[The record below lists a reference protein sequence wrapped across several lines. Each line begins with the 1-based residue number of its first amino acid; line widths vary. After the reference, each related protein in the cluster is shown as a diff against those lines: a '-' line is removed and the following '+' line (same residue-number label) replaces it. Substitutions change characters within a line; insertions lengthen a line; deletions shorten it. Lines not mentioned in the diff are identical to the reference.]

1 MGTAP
6 GAAIIQVSVHNRAL
20 QNTFLKKFE
29 KSVDKTSPFVYT
41 NEAVAESGGGTLKT
55 S

>member
-1 MGTAP
+1 MSKALKTP
-6 GAAIIQVSVHNRAL
+6 FVQISICNRKL
-20 QNTFLKKFE
+20 FKTFLKNIK
-29 KSVDKTSPFVYT
+29 KGVDKASEVAYN

>member
-1 MGTAP
+1 MYKIT
-6 GAAIIQVSVHNRAL
+6 I
-20 QNTFLKKFE
+20 KKF
-29 KSVDKTSPFVYT
+29 KIIVDTPLCFVYT